1 MLTTDQVR
9 DFVTGRLAKKMA
21 KLGIT
26 PDDTLSLTE
35 SGLIDSFGLLE
46 MVMAVQTAFGV
57 SVDVSDVDP
66 ERVTTLGGFSEII
79 ASTAQPGS
87 PTT

>member
-9 DFVTGRLAKKMA
+9 DFVVGRLAKKMT

-35 SGLIDSFGLLE
+35 TGLLDSFGLLE
-46 MVMAVQTAFGV
+46 MVMAVQAAFGV
-57 SVDVSDVDP
+57 TVDVSDVDP

-79 ASTAQPGS
+79 ASTAQPS
-87 PTT
+87 STTT